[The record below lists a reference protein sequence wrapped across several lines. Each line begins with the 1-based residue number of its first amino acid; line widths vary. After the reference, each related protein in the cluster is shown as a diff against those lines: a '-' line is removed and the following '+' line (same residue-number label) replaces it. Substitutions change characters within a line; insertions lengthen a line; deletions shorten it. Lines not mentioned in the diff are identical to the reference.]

1 MPASMQGHWLCQ
13 FFPEARKMDLAQM
26 LDAKA
31 LSVTLLERGPQV
43 EMHTT

>member
-1 MPASMQGHWLCQ
+1 MHGHWLYQ
-13 FFPEARKMDLAQM
+13 FFPEARNMDLART

-31 LSVTLLERGPQV
+31 LFVTLLERGLQV